1 MGSDGGVPAAAGGEG
16 RTVLLIGGRL
26 ETVRKARGLGLD
38 VVNVQRPDE
47 YRPEYAELVRAAL
60 LADYTDWSVLRPL
73 VTAAHQ
79 VFGFSGVATITEP
92 GVEPVGLICDALGL
106 RGNTHLCARLMRD
119 KAEMRAHLAGGP
131 GAVAAA
137 VAEDR
142 AALERFGARYGHPF
156 IVKPVD
162 AAASFGVRLVETP
175 EAAEDAWQAIT
186 ALRGST
192 EHPFAAYFPVG
203 RFLME
208 EYLDGPEYSVESLS
222 FDGRHVLLAV
232 TEKST
237 AAGFVES
244 GHALPARLPAADEQA
259 VRDCVGAFLDAVQL
273 RHGPAHTEVKLTS
286 RGPRVIESHGRP
298 GGDRIMELVEA
309 AYGVDI
315 ETYTV
320 GWAAGVLPAIE
331 APPPARAAAATCFLT
346 AQPGRVTG
354 VEGVEEARTHEGV
367 VGLDVAVEVGG
378 TVRPL
383 RASWDRVGQVLVTGP
398 DTAAALA
405 LARQLAGKITVTT
418 EPNHD

>member
-1 MGSDGGVPAAAGGEG
+1 MGSDAGTTAAAGGG
-16 RTVLLIGGRL
+16 SRTVLLIGGRL
-26 ETVRKARGLGLD
+26 ETVRKARRLGLD

-47 YRPEYAELVRAAL
+47 YRPEYADLVRAAL
-60 LADYTDWSVLRPL
+60 LVDYTDWSVLRPL

-92 GVEPVGLICDALGL
+92 GVEPVGLICDTLGL
-106 RGNTHLCARLMRD
+106 RGNGHRCARLLRD
-119 KAEMRAHLAGGP
+119 KAEMREHLAGRP

-142 AALERFGARYGHPF
+142 AALEGFGARHGHPF

-175 EAAEDAWQAIT
+175 DAVEDAWQAIT

-222 FDGRHVLLAV
+222 FDGRHILLAV

-237 AAGFVES
+237 VAGFVEA

-259 VRDCVGAFLDAVQL
+259 VRDCVTAFLDAVEL

-315 ETYTV
+315 EAYTV
-320 GWAAGVLPAIE
+320 GWAAGALPAIE
-331 APPPARAAAATCFLT
+331 APPKARAAAATCFLT

-354 VEGVEEARTHEGV
+354 IEGVEEARAHEGV
-367 VGLDVAVEVGG
+367 VGLDVTVDVGG

-383 RASWDRVGQVLVTGP
+383 QASWDRVGQVLVTGP

-405 LARQLAGKITVTT
+405 LAQQLAGKITVTT
-418 EPNHD
+418 EPNPD